1 VWLVSYLVKQFVL
14 ASHREEMHPA
24 IMELVQMEGFHF
36 VLRKRTGL
44 GVLPVMQMTKGQ

>member
-24 IMELVQMEGFHF
+24 IMELVQMEEFHF

-44 GVLPVMQMTKGQ
+44 GVLPVTQMTKGQ